1 MTSLSQK
8 SQSSPRQSHKAPNTK
23 SHIPNGDKEFW
34 LGLDNI
40 YALTDI
46 EGKQMQLRIEM
57 EKFNREKAIAYY
69 DDFFL
74 EERVSKIRFVRYR
87 KDFSM
92 LHVFIRRLHAY

>member
-1 MTSLSQK
+1 MIIFFL
-8 SQSSPRQSHKAPNTK
+8 
-23 SHIPNGDKEFW
+23 DKEFW

-74 EERVSKIRFVRYR
+74 EALSGNGSIGTVLSSYFALNWLQIY
-87 KDFSM
+87 SS
-92 LHVFIRRLHAY
+92 LIYCH